1 MRSFHP
7 CKNCEFGSINI
18 DEDRKLAGRRFGL
31 KRDAYMLK
39 VLLWAVGLV
48 VAVLAGTYWWAGK
61 DLKAMDA
68 DARAE
73 APGKFL
79 QVTDGQ
85 LHYQTR
91 GPEEGNVIV
100 MVHGFSTPG
109 FIFEQN
115 AEALIESGFR
125 VVQYDHFGRGWS
137 DRPDGPYDDDFYD
150 RELMDLLDGLG
161 LVEPVGLVGLSM
173 GGPIVMAFAGRH
185 PERVSRVFL
194 FVPAGLDVDG
204 DSGLSAALVRLPVV
218 GDWIWRV
225 FGRGILLSD
234 PQYDE
239 SALELNNRLQG
250 DVTRQM
256 EYRGYGK
263 ALLSTL
269 RNFPM
274 SNREIL
280 FSSVAQKTET
290 PVMAVFG
297 DEDQT
302 VGISS
307 AAKLVALIPG
317 ADVRI
322 IGGGTHGLNYQRHE
336 EVNPMLVDWFSQ
348 AVAD

>member
-1 MRSFHP
+1 MI
-7 CKNCEFGSINI
+7 KV
-18 DEDRKLAGRRFGL
+18 
-31 KRDAYMLK
+31 ML
-39 VLLWAVGLV
+39 WTVGLV
-48 VAVLAGTYWWAGK
+48 GAFMAGTYWWAGK
-61 DLKAMDA
+61 DLKVMDA
-68 DARAE
+68 AARAE
-73 APGKFL
+73 APGEFL

-115 AEALIESGFR
+115 ADALAGAGFR
-125 VVQYDHFGRGWS
+125 VVQFDHFGRGWS
-137 DRPDGPYDDDFYD
+137 DRPDGPYDEDFYD
-150 RELMDLLDGLG
+150 RELMDVLDGLG

-194 FVPAGLDVDG
+194 FVPAGLDVEG
-204 DSGLSAALVRLPVV
+204 DSGVAAALVKLPVV
-218 GDWIWRV
+218 GDWIWHV
-225 FGRGILLSD
+225 FGRGILLGD

-239 SALELNNRLQG
+239 SALEPDNRLQG
-250 DVTRQM
+250 DVTQQM
-256 EYRGYGK
+256 DYRGYGK

-274 SNREIL
+274 SKREIL
-280 FSSVAQKTET
+280 FSAVAQKTET
-290 PVMAVFG
+290 PVTAVFG

-302 VGISS
+302 VAIAS
-307 AAKLVALIPG
+307 AAELVALIPR
-317 ADVRI
+317 AEVRI
-322 IGGGTHGLNYQRHE
+322 IEGGTHGLNYQRHE
-336 EVNPMLVDWFSQ
+336 EVNPMLVEWFSQ

>member
-1 MRSFHP
+1 MA
-7 CKNCEFGSINI
+7 K
-18 DEDRKLAGRRFGL
+18 A
-31 KRDAYMLK
+31 
-39 VLLWAVGLV
+39 LLWALGI
-48 VAVLAGTYWWAGK
+48 AAAFLAGTYWWAGK
-61 DLKAMDA
+61 DLKVMDA
-68 DARAE
+68 AARAE
-73 APGKFL
+73 APGEFL

-91 GPEEGNVIV
+91 GPEDANVVV

-115 AEALIESGFR
+115 AEALIAAGFR
-125 VVQYDHFGRGWS
+125 VVQFDHFGRGWS
-137 DRPDGPYDDDFYD
+137 DRPDGPYDEDFYD
-150 RELMDLLDGLG
+150 RELMNVLDGLG

-194 FVPAGLDVDG
+194 FVPAGLDVEGDDG
-204 DSGLSAALVRLPVV
+204 VAAALVKLPVV
-218 GDWIWRV
+218 GDWIWQV
-225 FGRGILLSD
+225 FGRGILLGD

-239 SALELNNRLQG
+239 SALEPENRLRG

-256 EYRGYGK
+256 DYRGYGK

-274 SNREIL
+274 SHREIL
-280 FSSVAQKTET
+280 FSAVAQKTET

-302 VGISS
+302 VAIAS
-307 AAKLVALIPG
+307 AAELVALIPR
-317 ADVRI
+317 AEVRI
-322 IGGGTHGLNYQRHE
+322 IDGGTHGLNYQRHE
-336 EVNPMLVDWFSQ
+336 EVNPMLVEWFSS